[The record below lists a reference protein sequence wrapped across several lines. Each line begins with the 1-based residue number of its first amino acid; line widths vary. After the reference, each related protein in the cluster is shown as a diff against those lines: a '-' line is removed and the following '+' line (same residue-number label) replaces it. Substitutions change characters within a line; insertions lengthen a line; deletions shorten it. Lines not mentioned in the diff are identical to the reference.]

1 MTQKTCKLDDIVD
14 KYNNTYHSTIKIKP
28 IDVKSSTCIDFKV
41 ENYDKDPKFEIGDHR
56 RISKYNNITL
66 QFGQKK
72 LLLLKS

>member
-14 KYNNTYHSTIKIKP
+14 KCNNTYHSTIKIKP
-28 IDVKSSTCIDFKV
+28 IDVKSSTCIDFEV
-41 ENYDKDPKFEIGDHR
+41 ENNDKDPKFEIGDHR

-72 LLLLKS
+72 FLLLKS